1 VSDIQSNI
9 EEDTAKTIQLQEEPV
24 PIPQARDEAKMK
36 ASLAEWL
43 NTQPGISDA
52 QVTELDIPD
61 SSGFSNETLLG
72 ELKWHEPDGKEYSQ
86 GIVIRMR
93 PTDYAIFPEYNMA
106 VQYRSLQSVRASSD
120 VPVPEVYW
128 VEDTGEVLGQ
138 PFFLMERLWG
148 RVPSDNPP
156 YFEAGF
162 VKDATPDQQ
171 RALYTSSLETM
182 AKIHAIDWRAAG
194 FLEFLDQPKHGPT
207 GFAQQLGYYRHYIDW
222 ASEGRPQP
230 TVEAAMEWLTKN
242 DPTAELELVVNW
254 GDARPSNMMYG
265 DDFRPIGVFDWEMA
279 TIGPKEVD
287 LGWFISMNE
296 WQSRWSGFDWLP
308 GFLSEAETVE
318 CYERASGKT
327 VNNIDYFKVWG
338 SLRFC
343 VVMIQIISMQI
354 KYGAIPAEYR
364 FLEYNNPATHQ
375 LASYLGIDPPGEL
388 VPLS

>member
-1 VSDIQSNI
+1 M
-9 EEDTAKTIQLQEEPV
+9 
-24 PIPQARDEAKMK
+24 PIPQARDETKMK

-43 NTQPGISDA
+43 NSQPGIAKA
-52 QVTELDIPD
+52 QITKLDVPE

-72 ELKWHEPDGKEYSQ
+72 ELTWQEADGEQHSR

-106 VQYRSLQSVRASSD
+106 VQYRCLQSVRANSD

-128 VEDTGEVLGQ
+128 VEDTGDVLGQ
-138 PFFLMERLWG
+138 PFFVMERLWG
-148 RVPSDNPP
+148 RVPTDNPP

-162 VKDATPDQQ
+162 VKEATPEQQ
-171 RALYTSSLETM
+171 RALYASSLENM
-182 AKIHAIDWRAAG
+182 AKIHGIDWRSAD

-207 GFAQQLGYYRHYIDW
+207 GFQQQLGYYRHYIEW
-222 ASEGRPQP
+222 ASQGRPQP
-230 TVEAAMEWLTKN
+230 TVEAAMEWLAAN
-242 DPTAELELVVNW
+242 DPTDDMELVVNW

-265 DDFRPIGVFDWEMA
+265 DDYRTIGVFDWEMA

-296 WQSRWSGFDWLP
+296 WQSRWNGFDWLP
-308 GFLSEAETVE
+308 GFLNEAETVKY
-318 CYERASGKT
+318 YEQVSGKK

-343 VVMIQIISMQI
+343 VVMIQIVSMQI
-354 KYGAIPAEYR
+354 KYGAIPEEARAY
-364 FLEYNNPATHQ
+364 EYNNPATHQ

-388 VPLS
+388 ASMS